1 MAEEAFKGKTREEA
15 DLVKAGRLAQVRVK
29 RALTRRDSL
38 LGYRPNFKAMELPEG
53 EEKYAVKK
61 QRLKHASSINL
72 RDETPR
78 QLHEEKFNIEL

>member
-53 EEKYAVKK
+53 EEKYAIKK

-72 RDETPR
+72 LDETPR